1 MTFKGVRIHILLV
14 ALVVTAAARPAV
26 AQGPEQ
32 PGAKLTAINSISN
45 EDFSA
50 AWNRVARRFAGDLSS
65 ATGVDARKAVYRAML
80 EQFLAD
86 PRFTAR
92 RSSPEYQAVLARLV
106 LELPDSALAQ
116 STNAPITNPASNQL
130 IERSGSTQLLALAG
144 DFKKLFS
151 ADESAVS
158 LNLNAVALLGGG
170 KAGERSAQYL
180 YSKREGWRRLSG
192 TITFGAKVP
201 EKAIT
206 GLSGLPDA
214 DKLFDALS
222 WDVKV
227 RVAGDR
233 DPRATRWYPLMIG
246 RMGDT
251 VELLGRIAGLPVDPS
266 DVKPLLAAANE
277 LLGVELSAATRQIAS
292 SLQAS
297 VKGSGV
303 HLTNVEGK
311 NKYAVAFM
319 LDKGFNMV
327 DVTAN
332 VSYNVADVPQQGA
345 TDPFKTKDIQ
355 LSAGLTGSILK
366 NAIVTGRAVEVSG
379 SLKGRLFVDDD
390 SVPLDR
396 KNIFNLNATL
406 TLPFQLKATIPV
418 SFTWTND
425 PNNLTKEK
433 YVSGQIG
440 ISYDFAAIWDVL
452 KNQ

>member
-1 MTFKGVRIHILLV
+1 MTISRALLV
-14 ALVVTAAARPAV
+14 ALVFAAAARPV
-26 AQGPEQ
+26 LAQPQDELKAGL
-32 PGAKLTAINSISN
+32 AAITTVPN
-45 EDFSA
+45 EVFAD
-50 AWNRVARRFAGDLSS
+50 AWSQVARRFAGDLSS
-65 ATGVDARKAVYRAML
+65 ATGVDARQAVYRAML
-80 EQFLAD
+80 EQFLGD
-86 PRFTAR
+86 PRFAAR
-92 RSSPEYQAVLARLV
+92 RSSPEYQAALAQLV

-130 IERSGSTQLLALAG
+130 IERSGFSQLVALAG
-144 DFKKLFS
+144 DFRKLFS

-158 LNLNAVALLGGG
+158 LNLNAVALFGGG

-180 YSKREGWRRLSG
+180 YSRREGWRRLSG
-192 TITFGAKVP
+192 TITFGGSVP

-214 DKLFDALS
+214 DKLFDAIS

-227 RVAGDR
+227 RVVGDR
-233 DPRATRWYPLMIG
+233 DPRATRWYPLMVG
-246 RMGDT
+246 KMGDT
-251 VELLGRIAGLPVDPS
+251 TELLGRIAGLPVDPT

-277 LLGVELSAATRQIAS
+277 LLGVELSAASRQIAS

-311 NKYAVAFM
+311 NKYSVAFM
-319 LDKGFNMV
+319 LDKGFSLV

-332 VSYNVADVPQQGA
+332 VSYNVADVAVEGA

-379 SLKGRLFVDDD
+379 SLKGKLFVDDD
-390 SVPLDR
+390 SVPLER
-396 KNIFNLNATL
+396 KNTFNLNATL
-406 TLPFQLKATIPV
+406 TFPFQLKASVPV

-425 PNNLTKEK
+425 PNNLTKDK
-433 YVSGQIG
+433 YVTGQIG
-440 ISYDFAAIWDVL
+440 ISYDFAAVWDVL
-452 KNQ
+452 KKP

>member
-1 MTFKGVRIHILLV
+1 MRLRCAGIRIFVV
-14 ALVVTAAARPAV
+14 ALAV
-26 AQGPEQ
+26 AIAGVPIYAQTPEPK
-32 PGAKLTAINSISN
+32 PGLDAFTTIPS
-45 EDFSA
+45 EDFNG
-50 AWNRVARRFAGDLSS
+50 AWNRAAQRFGAELKSAAGPDERR
-65 ATGVDARKAVYRAML
+65 ATYRKML
-80 EQFLAD
+80 EHFLAD
-86 PRFTAR
+86 PVFAER
-92 RSSPEYQAVLARLV
+92 RSSPGYQAALAQLV

-116 STNAPITNPASNQL
+116 STNAPLTNPASNQL
-130 IERSGSTQLLALAG
+130 IERSGSSQLIALAG
-144 DFKKLFS
+144 DFRKLFS

-180 YSKREGWRRLSG
+180 YSNREGWRRLSG

-206 GLSGLPDA
+206 GLTGLPGA
-214 DKLFDALS
+214 DTLFDALS

-227 RVAGDR
+227 RVVGDR
-233 DPRATRWYPLMIG
+233 DPRATRWYPLMVG
-246 RMGDT
+246 KMGDT
-251 VELLGRIAGLPVDPS
+251 TELLGRILGLPVDPS
-266 DVKPLLAAANE
+266 DVGPLRAAADE
-277 LLGVELSAATRQIAS
+277 LLGIELAAATRQIAS

-311 NKYAVAFM
+311 NKYSVAFM
-319 LDKGFNMV
+319 LDKGFHMA

-332 VSYNVADVPQQGA
+332 VSYNVADVARPGA
-345 TDPFKTKDIQ
+345 ADPFKTKDIQ
-355 LSAGLTGSILK
+355 LSGGLTGSVLK

-390 SVPLDR
+390 DVPLDR
-396 KNIFNLNATL
+396 KNTFNLNATV
-406 TLPFQLKATIPV
+406 TLPFQLKASIPV

-440 ISYDFAAIWDVL
+440 ISYDFAAVWDVL
-452 KNQ
+452 KNP